1 MSGNADRI
9 SGKVVVVTGGGSGI
23 GAATARLLGGLGARV
38 ALGARRAERAEEVA
52 AEVRAGGGAAVA
64 VGVDVRR
71 REEVRELVGVALER
85 FGGVDVLVA
94 NAGVMPVSPLDELR
108 VDDWEAMVDTNFKGV
123 LHGVAA
129 ALPVFRA
136 QGRGHFVHVASTS
149 AHRVVPAQAVYSA
162 TKAAVRTFSE
172 GLRQEAGE
180 RLRVTVV
187 SPGFTA
193 TAFAEHVTSPAARE
207 GLKALGEDTAM
218 PPVAVAEAIAY
229 AIGQPD
235 GVDVGEI
242 VVRPTAQA

>member
-1 MSGNADRI
+1 MSVSGERVA
-9 SGKVVVVTGGGSGI
+9 GKVVVITGAGSGI
-23 GAATARLLGGLGARV
+23 GAAAARVLGGLGARV
-38 ALGARRAERAEEVA
+38 VLGARRGERAEEVA
-52 AEVRAGGGAAVA
+52 EGVRGRGGEAVA
-64 VGVDVRR
+64 VAVDVRR
-71 REEVRELVGVALER
+71 REDVREMVRVAVER

-94 NAGVMPVSPLDELR
+94 NAGVMPVSAVDELR
-108 VDDWEAMVDTNFKGV
+108 VDDWEAMVDTNLKGV

-136 QGRGHFVHVASTS
+136 QGRGHFVHVASTA

-193 TAFAEHVTSPAARE
+193 TSFAEHVTSPAARE
-207 GLKALGEDTAM
+207 GLRALGEDVAM
-218 PPVAVAEAIAY
+218 PPSAVAEAIAY

-242 VVRPTAQA
+242 VVRPTAQG